1 MFGNRG
7 GESKRFDD
15 ERVVIGLF
23 PYASGARRAVHALH
37 AHNFTSDQISCRVPR
52 AGRFSSRGRRSA
64 RADTR

>member
-23 PYASGARRAVHALH
+23 PSASGA
-37 AHNFTSDQISCRVPR
+37 
-52 AGRFSSRGRRSA
+52 GRFTGRGRRST
-64 RADTR
+64 RADAR